1 MVWKEM
7 ALRFWIQA
15 GVSLVAPKE
24 HGLTVTSWRL
34 GDTDPRE
41 SGLLWTG
48 EVHLDLT
55 LVFECTES
63 QNQSFT
69 ATVAGFICEA
79 GFRG

>member
-7 ALRFWIQA
+7 ALRFWTQA
-15 GVSLVAPKE
+15 EVSLVAPKE
-24 HGLTVTSWRL
+24 HR
-34 GDTDPRE
+34 DPHE
-41 SGLLWTG
+41 SGVLWMG